1 MRTLFFCARNFKDY
15 LNLTEEEREK
25 IKDVEITARDILNSP
40 ESQDILYAHMKVYD
54 DCAAGCEAPI
64 LGRTGIAGLRLDFDF
79 GLRLEVPAGNFHVR
93 IGDYDTEQIFLDE
106 DLSDVRLISVEKYF
120 IRWQVEVFCDGVKI
134 FSHVL
139 NLKGQRV
146 TIAANLDGLGDVLSI
161 LPFVGEFRRQ
171 HNCAVSV
178 LLPKYLREF
187 AAHVYPEIPQVNE
200 LSFTNYANYFPIM
213 CVSDYPKTPVDLRNC
228 PIERIAGAILGLE
241 TLPAKNIF
249 KPTLP
254 PVTKEPYVCI
264 AVQAS
269 SNRKGWLYPGGWD
282 VVVEY
287 LKALGWRVFCIDKNA
302 EENNFGYKIAKPEGA
317 EDFTGDFSI
326 MERANM
332 LYHAEFFIGL
342 GSGLAWI
349 ADAVNCPVVLI
360 AGFSQDWAEFYTPY
374 RVANRLVCNGCFND
388 LRVKFIGKDICP
400 RHSGTPRELECQKR
414 IYPQQVID
422 AVQRLIIERG
432 LIPPITATG
441 NAQ

>member
-15 LNLTEEEREK
+15 LNLQEAERDTL
-25 IKDVEITARDILNSP
+25 KDVEISAREILNSRQ
-40 ESQDILYAHMKVYD
+40 SQDILFAHTQIYNEYE
-54 DCAAGCEAPI
+54 AGCTAPI

-93 IGDYDTEQIFLDE
+93 ISDYDSEQIFLDE

-139 NLKGQRV
+139 NLRGQSV
-146 TIAANLDGLGDVLSI
+146 TIAANIDGLGDVLAI
-161 LPFVGEFRRQ
+161 LPFAREFRRQ
-171 HNCAVSV
+171 HNCAVSI
-178 LLPKYLREF
+178 LLPEYLREL
-187 AAHVYPEIPQVNE
+187 AANLYPDLPQVDA
-200 LSFTNYANYFPIM
+200 LSFQNYANYFPVM
-213 CVSDYPKTPVDLRNC
+213 CVSDYPKTPVDLRNY

-241 TLPAKNIF
+241 TMPAKPTF
-249 KPTLP
+249 KPTAP
-254 PVTKEPYVCI
+254 PVTREPYVCI

-282 VVVEY
+282 IVVDY
-287 LKALGWRVFCIDKNA
+287 LKALGWRVFCIDRRD
-302 EENNFGYKIAKPEGA
+302 EETNFGMTIRKPEGA

-342 GSGLAWI
+342 SSGLAWV
-349 ADAVNCPVVLI
+349 ANAVGCPVVMI
-360 AGFSQDWAEFYTPY
+360 AGFSADWAEFYTPY
-374 RVANRLVCNGCFND
+374 RVANRLTCNGCFND

-400 RHSGTPRELECQKR
+400 KHSGTPRELECQKR

-422 AVQRLIIERG
+422 AIERLILDRG
-432 LIPPITATG
+432 LIPPLAARTY
-441 NAQ
+441 